1 LVIAAKSEREM
12 KEMMKTLRKY
22 VTKKELFFLI
32 QVNAENT
39 KMMVLSKRK
48 RKKSKENEWNWEGR
62 KIERV
67 KEFKFL
73 GYTFNERTMDKAHIR
88 QTR

>member
-12 KEMMKTLRKY
+12 KEMMKSLRKY
-22 VTKKELFFLI
+22 LCEEERAIFFI
-32 QVNAENT
+32 QVNVENT
-39 KMMVLSKRK
+39 KMMVFSKRK

-67 KEFKFL
+67 KEFKYL
-73 GYTFNERTMDKAHIR
+73 GYTFNERTTDKAHIR
-88 QTR
+88 L